1 MSLIL
6 TFKVKKPLD
15 TVFEYL
21 TDMDKFVS
29 IHPVIDKIEP
39 LSNNNFLVH
48 ETLKFGFIPV
58 SFRYQFFLNMNLLEK
73 TVEMN
78 ATVMKFTKINM
89 VFSLKW
95 VDNTTVI
102 KEAISIKT
110 PFPLQSIIES
120 IFKKQHIQL
129 FKNIENTT

>member
-1 MSLIL
+1 MSLNL
-6 TFKVKKPLD
+6 AFKVKKPLD

-39 LSNNNFLVH
+39 LSKNIFLVH
-48 ETLKFGFIPV
+48 ETLKLGFIPV

-78 ATVMKFTKINM
+78 ATVMKFTKIKM
-89 VFSLKW
+89 AFVLKSEGHSTQ
-95 VDNTTVI
+95 VAETILFKSTFPI
-102 KEAISIKT
+102 KWFMSK
-110 PFPLQSIIES
+110 
-120 IFKKQHIQL
+120 IFKKQHAKL
-129 FKNIENTT
+129 FANMNL

>member
-1 MSLIL
+1 MSLNL
-6 TFKVKKPLD
+6 AFKVKKPLD

-78 ATVMKFTKINM
+78 ATVMKFTKIKM
-89 VFSLKW
+89 VFVLKSEGHSTK
-95 VDNTTVI
+95 VTETILFKSIFPI
-102 KEAISIKT
+102 KWIMIK
-110 PFPLQSIIES
+110 
-120 IFKKQHIQL
+120 IFKKQHTML
-129 FKNIENTT
+129 FANMNL